1 MFRKIAKMYHKVAQK
16 KKSRSAQI
24 EALMKEEIQN
34 LEEQIIQL
42 KNPVVNVENEVTS
55 RIGILCLQTLT
66 RVEVMPMDPLSVKE
80 LYDEIL
86 AKITS
91 LRKIVRGG
99 QVQDFQILDD
109 FERVV
114 DSFDLVIGESTGVKF
129 KNRLLERVK
138 GLNTPPRSNRSS
150 ATSTL
155 FSTMSEM
162 SQDSPPRT
170 DNSNAENLNDSNG
183 SIGFAEDKR
192 EAGLM
197 FINEKLQE
205 YVESLQLVVDDL
217 FDPDSSKKEKRGT
230 YILY

>member
-1 MFRKIAKMYHKVAQK
+1 MYHKVAQK

-24 EALMKEEIQN
+24 ETLMKEEILN
-34 LEEQIIQL
+34 LEEQITLL
-42 KNPVVNVENEVTS
+42 KNPVVNVENELTS
-55 RIGILCLQTLT
+55 RIGISPEATNS
-66 RVEVMPMDPLSVKE
+66 VEIMPMDPLSVKE

-86 AKITS
+86 SKITS

-138 GLNTPPRSNRSS
+138 GLNTPPKSNRSS

-155 FSTMSEM
+155 FSTISEM
-162 SQDSPPRT
+162 SHDSPPRT
-170 DNSNAENLNDSNG
+170 DTSNADNLNDSNG
-183 SIGFAEDKR
+183 SISYAEDKR
-192 EAGLM
+192 ESGLI

-205 YVESLQLVVDDL
+205 YVESLQLVIDDL

-230 YILY
+230 IIIHF